1 MRRRLAAAL
10 LALNLGG
17 LGLGLA
23 ACSADDGGCETN
35 AQGVIECAPD
45 RRTAA
50 PTVSGTLLDGTPY
63 DLGSERG
70 DVVVL
75 NFWGSWCAPC
85 RAEADD
91 LENVYTATKDRGVAF
106 LGINGRDDL
115 DKAKAFV
122 AGRHTYPSLFDSSGR
137 LSLDFDL
144 PPNGTPSTII
154 LDRAGRVAV
163 VIRGAVVQSTLQPY
177 VERVAAEAA

>member
-1 MRRRLAAAL
+1 MRRLLAAAL
-10 LALNLGG
+10 LVAALGV
-17 LGLGLA
+17 A
-23 ACSADDGGCETN
+23 ACSDDSRCETN
-35 AQGVIECAPD
+35 QAVIECAPD
-45 RRTAA
+45 ERTAA
-50 PTVSGTLLDGTPY
+50 PPVSGTLLDGTPY
-63 DLGSERG
+63 DLGAERG

-91 LENVYTATKDRGVAF
+91 LENVYAATKAKGVAF

-122 AGRHTYPSLFDSSGR
+122 TGRHTYPSLFDSSGR

-177 VERVAAEAA
+177 VERIAAEAV